1 MSAAAKQAAA
11 LSPAESQ
18 ARRARLAHLHCLR
31 RDAGWSDDEYRT
43 VLEIRTGKRS
53 AADLDLAT
61 LGKLVDDLAPLIQ
74 RRPGDATKP
83 AKPARARVAGDW
95 CFIDKASDEKRPLL
109 RKIFATCRALGAGR
123 TYAEGVAKRQSGGL
137 TRRLEM
143 MSYEELHK
151 VAAAL
156 SATQRSKLKAAREA
170 AAGPAGSADAATPAT
185 PAAAPRQRRR
195 SS

>member
-1 MSAAAKQAAA
+1 VSAMEKQAST
-11 LSPAESQ
+11 LPTVESQ
-18 ARRARLAHLHCLR
+18 VRRARLAHLHCLR
-31 RDAGWSDDEYRT
+31 RDAGWSEDEYRT

-61 LGKLVDDLAPLIQ
+61 LGKLIDDLAPLIQ
-74 RRPGDATKP
+74 RRPGDSTKP
-83 AKPARARVAGDW
+83 AKARVAGDW
-95 CFIDKASDEKRPLL
+95 GFVDKASEEKRPLL

-143 MSYEELHK
+143 MSFEELHK

-156 SATQRSKLKAAREA
+156 VATQRSKAKAAREA
-170 AAGPAGSADAATPAT
+170 AAGTAAAATTST
-185 PAAAPRQRRR
+185 PPRQRR
-195 SS
+195 SQS